1 MSLDNNVEASLLTRR
16 FVRYGE
22 GSTRYNMGLAMFQ
35 RLAREAK
42 AEYRIDG
49 MPVLVNCRKFEAYLD
64 RVCA

>member
-1 MSLDNNVEASLLTRR
+1 MNSDNDVDTLISTRR

-42 AEYRIDG
+42 AEYRIEG
-49 MPVLVNCRKFEAYLD
+49 MPALVNCSKLENYLN
-64 RVCA
+64 R

>member
-1 MSLDNNVEASLLTRR
+1 MNLKDCAEVSLLTRR

-42 AEYRIDG
+42 AEYRIEG
-49 MPVLVNCRKFEAYLD
+49 MPILVNCFKFEDYLN
-64 RVCA
+64 RR